1 MFVDITYYF
10 SRTVID
16 PLFQAEKNKE
26 KSSKENGG
34 QTGTFDSGA
43 TDGGGG
49 VGEGQNGGGGGFE
62 ETALQLHNL
71 STQLDVAEQS
81 QAQLSQV

>member
-1 MFVDITYYF
+1 MIEYNYF
-10 SRTVID
+10 C
-16 PLFQAEKNKE
+16 FQAEKNKE

-34 QTGTFDSGA
+34 QTGTFDSGG
-43 TDGGGG
+43 TDGVGGG
-49 VGEGQNGGGGGFE
+49 GEGQNGAGGGGGFE

-81 QAQLSQV
+81 QAQLSQVLCLI

>member
-1 MFVDITYYF
+1 MLILDFFRIVFD
-10 SRTVID
+10 
-16 PLFQAEKNKE
+16 LLLQAEKNKE

-34 QTGTFDSGA
+34 QTGTFDSGG
-43 TDGGGG
+43 TEGGGG